1 MRRVRYTLLLGLSVI
16 YCLINDCSARLKGQR
31 APPTPPNGHPH
42 SICWNDFGSEHDEWC
57 PATTT
62 PYCQA
67 EVRRAGC
74 GSCNNFRFM
83 KGTIWNQNEDYCNQ
97 RLQQSTI
104 AEVVEAARNP
114 LARTNCEANTG
125 RCYIQVQ
132 ENVECEGFPY
142 RNANLNNNQAGPELR
157 IRWDHVDNRGQEV
170 RVTGHMHLGA
180 TGRNINSMQQGFT
193 AQIKRIDR
201 THYDSNNSP
210 IVAQRDRD
218 EVPMDRYGNVH
229 PDVPEG
235 QRLRRKMFGTLG
247 RWERNLWEKCRVAVN
262 RDGRWAWGSGQQVRN
277 SFFTHSSRPVTV
289 PDKIIY
295 F

>member
-42 SICWNDFGSEHDEWC
+42 SMCWNDFGSEHDEWC

-83 KGTIWNQNEDYCNQ
+83 KGTIWNQNEGYCNQ

-157 IRWDHVDNRGQEV
+157 IRLV
-170 RVTGHMHLGA
+170 
-180 TGRNINSMQQGFT
+180 
-193 AQIKRIDR
+193 
-201 THYDSNNSP
+201 
-210 IVAQRDRD
+210 
-218 EVPMDRYGNVH
+218 
-229 PDVPEG
+229 
-235 QRLRRKMFGTLG
+235 
-247 RWERNLWEKCRVAVN
+247 
-262 RDGRWAWGSGQQVRN
+262 GSVRN
-277 SFFTHSSRPVTV
+277 DCSS
-289 PDKIIY
+289 DH